1 MLVQGGPAWNNPLM
15 EVSCPACAARYRI
28 EAGSAAGSTT
38 ARARRARCT
47 ACGTIFQAIP
57 PPAAEPEA
65 DEPPPPPDESEG
77 EDVGEDGSWYDDK
90 PQRRRW
96 WPLPLAALLLL
107 AALLAALIPLAL
119 LRPDWVE
126 AATGRRPPTMTLPA
140 ISLPAISLPSIRL
153 PRIELPRAEAPPLLI
168 EARTVRRQLDD
179 GRHAFEVKGS
189 IRNPGQV
196 AYALPPVELLLL
208 DPAGRIVDRWTARGA
223 ARSLAPGEATRFES
237 SNVDPPPTGVEV
249 RVRLKPAE
257 LGRP

>member
-28 EAGSAAGSTT
+28 EAASSAT

-47 ACGTIFQAIP
+47 ACGTIFEAI

-65 DEPPPPPDESEG
+65 DEPPPPDEG
-77 EDVGEDGSWYDDK
+77 EGENEGEDGSWYDDE
-90 PQRRRW
+90 PPRRRW
-96 WPLPLAALLLL
+96 WPLPLAALL
-107 AALLAALIPLAL
+107 LLAALIPLAL

-126 AATGRRPPTMTLPA
+126 AATGRRPPAMTMPA
-140 ISLPAISLPSIRL
+140 ISLPAISLPAIHL

-189 IRNPGQV
+189 IRNPAQA
-196 AYALPPVELLLL
+196 AYAVPPVELLLL
-208 DPAGRIVDRWTARGA
+208 DAAGRIVDRWTARGE

-237 SNVDPPPTGVEV
+237 SNVDPPPAGVEV
-249 RVRLKPAE
+249 RARLKPAE